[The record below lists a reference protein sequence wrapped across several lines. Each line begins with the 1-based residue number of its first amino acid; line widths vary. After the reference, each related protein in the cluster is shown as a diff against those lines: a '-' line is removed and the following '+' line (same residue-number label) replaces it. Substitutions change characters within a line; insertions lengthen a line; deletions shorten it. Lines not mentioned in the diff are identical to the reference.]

1 MAEGA
6 ARRLTLSQA
15 GLGSLHAQ
23 LAASREQERHPTPA
37 WPRSPHPQTP
47 STPLPPATPHFT
59 PPSPCALR
67 RPRPAP
73 PSPCERVGHALQDA
87 QLNEQLA
94 QAEEGRLRAVEEGR
108 QARQEAD
115 EVEARLAS
123 KEGRY
128 DALLEKVRVAR
139 EARGALQQQLEARE
153 EAIVRLRGELT
164 QAQGQLSEAVEGRV
178 ATEAASRASGDEL
191 QRVHAE
197 LKVLQLR
204 LG

>member
-1 MAEGA
+1 MSPPH
-6 ARRLTLSQA
+6 T
-15 GLGSLHAQ
+15 
-23 LAASREQERHPTPA
+23 
-37 WPRSPHPQTP
+37 SPH
-47 STPLPPATPHFT
+47 
-59 PPSPCALR
+59 
-67 RPRPAP
+67 PRPAP
-73 PSPCERVGHALQDA
+73 PLPMCERVGHALQDA

-139 EARGALQQQLEARE
+139 EARGAQQQQLEARE
-153 EAIVRLRGELT
+153 TEIVRLRSELT
-164 QAQGQLSEAVEGRV
+164 QAQGQLSDAVEGRV
-178 ATEAASRASGDEL
+178 ATEAASRTSSDEL

-204 LG
+204 VG

>member
-1 MAEGA
+1 M
-6 ARRLTLSQA
+6 
-15 GLGSLHAQ
+15 
-23 LAASREQERHPTPA
+23 
-37 WPRSPHPQTP
+37 
-47 STPLPPATPHFT
+47 
-59 PPSPCALR
+59 
-67 RPRPAP
+67 
-73 PSPCERVGHALQDA
+73 
-87 QLNEQLA
+87 
-94 QAEEGRLRAVEEGR
+94 EEGR

-115 EVEARLAS
+115 DVEARLAS

-139 EARGALQQQLEARE
+139 EARGAQQQQLEARE
-153 EAIVRLRGELT
+153 TAIVRLRGELT

-204 LG
+204 VG